1 MVSIKLTKQ
10 RGYDFWKGFSDKLS
24 NNEYYP
30 VLNLD
35 DSSVK
40 RIILGK
46 VAGDTS
52 IKLNLYV
59 SEYEDF

>member
-1 MVSIKLTKQ
+1 M
-10 RGYDFWKGFSDKLS
+10 KGFLAIKLS

-59 SEYEDF
+59 SEYEDFFRSFFGWFFFLR